1 MRLEPAGTER
11 QHLDRLHRYAPGQ
24 MIGPTAIGRRVRE
37 EREKAGLSLAQLAAR
52 SGLTK
57 AYLVRLENQ
66 AANPSIEVLGRIAE
80 ALDLTIADLVGGPV
94 IRYVG
99 DEEEVPASLR
109 AFAEQAHLS
118 TSDLTMLASI
128 RWREGERPQ
137 TVDRWEYVYHSLV
150 MSRQIDK
157 ERASGDDA

>member
-1 MRLEPAGTER
+1 
-11 QHLDRLHRYAPGQ
+11 
-24 MIGPTAIGRRVRE
+24 MIDPTAIGRRVRE

-99 DEEEVPASLR
+99 DAEEVPASLR

-118 TSDLTMLASI
+118 TSDLSMLASI

-137 TVDRWEYVYHSLV
+137 TVDRWEYVYRSLV

-157 ERASGDDA
+157 ERGSGDET